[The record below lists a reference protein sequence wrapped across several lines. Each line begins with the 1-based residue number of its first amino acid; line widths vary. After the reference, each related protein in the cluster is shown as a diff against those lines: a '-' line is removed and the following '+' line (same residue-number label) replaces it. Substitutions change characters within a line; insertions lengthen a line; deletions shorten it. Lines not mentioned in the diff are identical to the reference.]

1 MKLCVRSWLCTMLP
15 LELLTAGIVRAAPLP
30 VGAPEDA
37 GISSQRLERL
47 TQTMQRVVDSGEL
60 AGTVVMVARKG
71 KLVYAKAF
79 GARNKAAGVPMADD
93 AIFRVY
99 SMTKPV
105 VSVAAM
111 MLDEEGRLSLD
122 EPIAKYIPE
131 FKDMKVG
138 VESFDPATGVQ
149 SFTTVPAKRQI
160 TVQDLLRHTSGLT
173 YGVLGQKTQVKTLYN
188 QASIFSQKWTL
199 ETFCKEL
206 AKLPLQFEPGT
217 VWEYGHSTDVLGR
230 VIEVASGQP
239 LDQFLAER
247 ILKPLKM
254 VDTGFYVPAD
264 KHPRIAQPSF
274 RPGERGAP
282 LGLFGITGRDESNA
296 AEPAAARHDHRLQH
310 LGHAAADHQ
319 VGVAD
324 DAGADPRLAVA
335 AAGAHR
341 RDAVGE
347 LDLADRTQLDGPLG
361 AIHRQPFQIH
371 GRDDVVPAVDIG
383 QQRVSD
389 LMRAHLGL
397 QIVGG
402 HVRGGHEH
410 PVFSRVGRFD
420 AAVEEVGDVRVL
432 LGLGE
437 SEIVHGVSLH
447 DVGEASR
454 ERLRFERHRQVQRG
468 VVAREAGI

>member
-1 MKLCVRSWLCTMLP
+1 MRQGDRLTQPGMHANIPCSHKTRPKEGLMKLCVRSWLCTMLP
-15 LELLTAGIVRAAPLP
+15 FVLLTAGIVRAAPLP

-111 MLDEEGRLSLD
+111 MLVEEGRLSLD
-122 EPIAKYIPE
+122 EPISKYIPE

-206 AKLPLQFEPGT
+206 AKLPL
-217 VWEYGHSTDVLGR
+217 
-230 VIEVASGQP
+230 
-239 LDQFLAER
+239 
-247 ILKPLKM
+247 
-254 VDTGFYVPAD
+254 
-264 KHPRIAQPSF
+264 
-274 RPGERGAP
+274 
-282 LGLFGITGRDESNA
+282 
-296 AEPAAARHDHRLQH
+296 
-310 LGHAAADHQ
+310 
-319 VGVAD
+319 
-324 DAGADPRLAVA
+324 
-335 AAGAHR
+335 
-341 RDAVGE
+341 
-347 LDLADRTQLDGPLG
+347 
-361 AIHRQPFQIH
+361 
-371 GRDDVVPAVDIG
+371 
-383 QQRVSD
+383 
-389 LMRAHLGL
+389 
-397 QIVGG
+397 
-402 HVRGGHEH
+402 
-410 PVFSRVGRFD
+410 
-420 AAVEEVGDVRVL
+420 
-432 LGLGE
+432 
-437 SEIVHGVSLH
+437 
-447 DVGEASR
+447 
-454 ERLRFERHRQVQRG
+454 
-468 VVAREAGI
+468 